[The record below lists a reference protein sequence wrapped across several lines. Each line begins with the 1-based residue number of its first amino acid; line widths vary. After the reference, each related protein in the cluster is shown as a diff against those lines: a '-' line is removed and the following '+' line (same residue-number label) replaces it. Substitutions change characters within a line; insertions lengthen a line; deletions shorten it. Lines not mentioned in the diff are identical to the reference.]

1 MATLEKI
8 LALKSQLGMR
18 DAAFERLINVPG
30 RTVDA
35 WKRGLSHSYLKN
47 LAAIAGVLG
56 VTTDYLLGVESD
68 DMPADFHLLARK
80 AGQVPEKDR
89 SRVIKLLNATIDTFL
104 EQGSGEEK

>member
-1 MATLEKI
+1 MTTLDRI
-8 LALKSQLGMR
+8 LEMKKQLELR

-56 VTTDYLLGVESD
+56 VTTDYLLGVENEE
-68 DMPADFHLLARK
+68 MPVDFHLLARK
-80 AGQVPEKDR
+80 AGMVAEKDR
-89 SRVIKLLNATIDTFL
+89 SRVLKLLNATIDTFL
-104 EQGSGEEK
+104 EQSALDGE

>member
-1 MATLEKI
+1 MDTLEKI
-8 LALKSQLGMR
+8 LELKTQLGLR

-47 LAAIAGVLG
+47 LAAIAGALG
-56 VTTDYLLGVESD
+56 VTTDYLLGAEEEE
-68 DMPADFHLLARK
+68 MPADFHLLARK

-89 SRVIKLLNATIDTFL
+89 ARVLKLLNATIDTFL
-104 EQGSGEEK
+104 EQSGAEEK